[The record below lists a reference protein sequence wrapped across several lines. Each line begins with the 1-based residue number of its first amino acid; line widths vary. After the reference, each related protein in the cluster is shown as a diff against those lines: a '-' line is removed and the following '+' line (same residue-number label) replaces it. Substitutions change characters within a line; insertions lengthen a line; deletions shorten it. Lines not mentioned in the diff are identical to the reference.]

1 MAKDTNVKSKLPL
14 WLKEI
19 LDNGNLVERFRLLD
33 EHTSF
38 ALINKLSEQ
47 ITYYSSLSKLAKLK
61 PNKKKIAFFRDGPFL
76 SNDITTGAIVS
87 LLGEMDALAD
97 EGYEVYV
104 FYCFRGWS
112 DPELYKN
119 QKFTTVFIKPEDF
132 YTNSQLLRS
141 IISNFGISI
150 CQFDSAEAVYL
161 QADLVRPE
169 AKVVFEVH
177 NVEYDLLSQLKGK
190 PSEISYIKNKERIA
204 MSVSD
209 LILVRS
215 EQDSL
220 LLQKLKK
227 TKFNIHI
234 FRGCIN
240 TDRIRF
246 LERSRMYKKIVFLG
260 HLNYAPNIQA
270 VDLICKKI
278 APKVDA
284 HFIIIG
290 AGSEGLKKKYKNSN
304 VSFLGYVNNLNS
316 IFSQIDIGIAPI
328 ITGSGTRLKIL
339 DYMASGIPVIG
350 TSRSIEGLEKE
361 IHEAM
366 IVEDKVERYPELIN
380 ELLKNQAKMK
390 LYSNKGHEYVS
401 KYRNWKNCIGDV
413 ITAHRTLFS

>member
-1 MAKDTNVKSKLPL
+1 MVNEIDNQLPL

-19 LDNGNLVERFRLLD
+19 LDNGDLVQSFTLLD
-33 EHTSF
+33 KYTQFASIPKFSEH
-38 ALINKLSEQ
+38 
-47 ITYYSSLSKLAKLK
+47 ITFYSSLGKLAELK

-132 YTNSQLLRS
+132 YSNSQLLRS
-141 IISNFGISI
+141 IILNFGISI

-204 MSVSD
+204 MSASD

-246 LERSRMYKKIVFLG
+246 LKRSSTYKKVLFLG

-290 AGSEGLKKKYKNSN
+290 AGSEGLKKKYRNSN
-304 VSFLGYVNNLNS
+304 VSFLGYVNNLNA
-316 IFSQIDIGIAPI
+316 IFSQVDIGIAPI

-339 DYMASGIPVIG
+339 DYMASGMPVIG
-350 TSRSIEGLEKE
+350 TSRSIEGLEKK

-366 IVEDKVERYPELIN
+366 VVEDKVEKYPKLID
-380 ELLKNQAKMK
+380 ELLKNQTKMM
-390 LYSNKGHEYVS
+390 LYSKKGHEYVS
-401 KYRNWKNCIGDV
+401 KYRNWKNCIGDI
-413 ITAHRTLFS
+413 ITAYKTLFS